1 MLDERSKIL
10 NFPRDPLFVV
20 KRKSDYQVGGNV
32 VEISLCEFDFLN
44 CLFCIVESADRLEIV
59 VEKALNAY
67 TDSIDSFIGVKLE
80 FFFGYAFGIALYR
93 PLFKVG

>member
-10 NFPRDPLFVV
+10 NFPRGPLFVV

-44 CLFCIVESADRLEIV
+44 CLFCIVESGGGGGGGGG
-59 VEKALNAY
+59 KALNAY
-67 TDSIDSFIGVKLE
+67 TDSIDSFIVVKFE
-80 FFFGYAFGIALYR
+80 FFFGYAFWIALYR
-93 PLFKVG
+93 PLLQA